1 MEGVQSLRGDELV
14 HWINYFNLQFCPQKL
29 SPFIFYQCLHCSH
42 KVFPLFC
49 SVVVMFSEKKGKKHY
64 RIYFSVRKMSN
75 LRLFNKCRYHTL
87 CTLDTV
93 TEVLEKIERKMKDEH
108 IIAIS

>member
-14 HWINYFNLQFCPQKL
+14 HWINYFNLQCYPQKL
-29 SPFIFYQCLHCSH
+29 SPFIFDQYVHCSH

-49 SVVVMFSEKKGKKHY
+49 SVVVMFSEKKKHY
-64 RIYFSVRKMSN
+64 RIYLSVRKMSS

-87 CTLDTV
+87 CTRDTV
-93 TEVLEKIERKMKDEH
+93 TEVLEKIEREMKDEH